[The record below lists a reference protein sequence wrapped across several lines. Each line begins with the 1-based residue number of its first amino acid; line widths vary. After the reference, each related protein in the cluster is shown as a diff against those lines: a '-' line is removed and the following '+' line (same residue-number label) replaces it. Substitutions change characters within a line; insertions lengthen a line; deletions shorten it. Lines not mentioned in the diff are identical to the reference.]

1 MRLMSLFAVFP
12 AADVSLTSE
21 KKMASQSRNQKV
33 APLRSP
39 CLTITEPA
47 DEFASMCEQVNQAIE
62 PAGVIER
69 MYAED
74 VIALTW
80 EILRWRRSKAG
91 IINGAFLAALQGL
104 LEQLLNRRDFD
115 PAFDHEEAAEELARG
130 WFANQRAKS
139 QVATLLRKFGLDEG
153 AIEAEAIRSRAED
166 LERLDRMLAL
176 AELRRS
182 KALHCLADY
191 RQSQADRKKLSTD
204 QILENDEVPRLVAVG
219 KRPD

>member
-1 MRLMSLFAVFP
+1 MMVPLAARSVIAV
-12 AADVSLTSE
+12 AGALLVLTAWGSVIGTLIVP
-21 KKMASQSRNQKV
+21 R
-33 APLRSP
+33 
-39 CLTITEPA
+39 
-47 DEFASMCEQVNQAIE
+47 
-62 PAGVIER
+62 PAGGW
-69 MYAED
+69 
-74 VIALTW
+74 LT
-80 EILRWRRSKAG
+80 RWVDR